1 MRSTARKSGAKFAH
15 LSARWF
21 MLNLN
26 RDEFLDM
33 AEAQKK
39 PCIIPLYQKSSFQ
52 KSPIY
57 CYEALYSADGH
68 SYILESVEKGEKR
81 HARFSFVG
89 ASPNAIISIDG
100 GTLKFKAL
108 DDIGKRFHSLM
119 GQTKKDGD
127 QFDLLA
133 SIWNGRINYDTDL
146 CFDRHVFIGGL
157 LGYIA
162 YDTVFDTHIDI
173 KSRHQKL
180 RSENILFMLSMST
193 ILFDHLKEDTYIISN
208 ALITPDSELQKV
220 YGESAESIE
229 DIGKRIAAK
238 PSYRPETISIGDLEP
253 NTNKDLYEQMAK
265 KAKKYIYDGD
275 IFQVVLSRRY
285 EIEADCDSLQ
295 IYKKLREINPSPYM
309 YCMQFGDRAIV
320 GASPETLVS
329 VHGKRIITN
338 PIAGTRKRGMTNEE
352 DERLAQQM
360 KCDEKEVAEHVMLVD
375 LGRNDVSIVSKPGT
389 VKVEDYMSVLK
400 YSHVQHLESTV
411 TGELKDDCDMFDAV
425 RAVFPA
431 GTVSGAPKIRAM
443 EIIDELETEARGIY
457 AGGIGYF
464 SFNQDADFAIIIR
477 TIVKDGTQLHI
488 QAGAGIVADSVP
500 EYEYYETEKK
510 MEAMMK
516 AVAMLEAG
524 R

>member
-1 MRSTARKSGAKFAH
+1 
-15 LSARWF
+15 

-39 PCIIPLYQKSSFQ
+39 PCIISLYQKSSFQ
-52 KSPIY
+52 KSPMY
-57 CYEALYSADGH
+57 CYEALYTADEY

-100 GTLKFKAL
+100 ETLKFKAL

-133 SIWNGRINYDTDL
+133 SIWYRNRKFHESHINYDTDL
-146 CFDRHVFIGGL
+146 CFDRHVFMGGL
-157 LGYIA
+157 IGYMA
-162 YDTVFDTHIDI
+162 YDTVFDTHLDI

-180 RSENILFMLSMST
+180 RSKNIQFMLSTST
-193 ILFDHLKEDTYIISN
+193 ILFDHLKEEMYIISN
-208 ALITPDSELQKV
+208 ALITSDSDLQGV
-220 YGESAESIE
+220 YDASAESIE
-229 DIGKRIAAK
+229 GIEKRITAK
-238 PSYRPETISIGDLEP
+238 PPYRPETISIGDP
-253 NTNKDLYEQMAK
+253 KSNTNKDQYEQTVK

-295 IYKKLREINPSPYM
+295 IYKKLREVNPSPYM
-309 YCMQFGDRAIV
+309 YCMQFGDMAIV

-329 VHGKRIITN
+329 VHGERIITN
-338 PIAGTRKRGMTNEE
+338 PIAGTRGRGATKEE
-352 DERLAQQM
+352 DEGLAQQM

-375 LGRNDVSIVSKPGT
+375 MGRNDVSIVSKPGT

-411 TGELKDDCDMFDAV
+411 TGELKDDCDMFDVV

-464 SFNQDADFAIIIR
+464 SFNQDADFAIVIR

-510 MEAMMK
+510 MKAMMK
-516 AVAMLEAG
+516 AVAMLEVG